1 MASSDIAAKMNAPA
15 RASVITIR
23 ETTSEDLEEVL
34 YHRRQMF
41 LDMGHAETVVDR
53 IVESSRPSIQCYL
66 ADGSIGAG
74 LQSLSRDELQE
85 ASAF

>member
-1 MASSDIAAKMNAPA
+1 
-15 RASVITIR
+15 
-23 ETTSEDLEEVL
+23 
-34 YHRRQMF
+34 
-41 LDMGHAETVVDR
+41 VDR